1 MEYQKTANLTD
12 DNTLNQPS
20 KFRTRNWIEIN
31 DESRGAYNV
40 NSQIKF
46 KTTMLKSSLCDYS
59 DAYILVKGTIT
70 VNNTA
75 AQGAAANNTNKK
87 VIFKNCAPFTNCIS
101 EINNTQI
108 DNAKDIDIVMPMYNL
123 IEYSDNYA
131 KTTGSLWQYCKDIPA
146 RNVNDEI
153 IVFDGNNLT
162 DSFNFKVKIIGQTG
176 NDGTKD
182 VEIMVPLKYLSNFWR
197 TLEMPLIN
205 CEVNL
210 ILTWSSTCVLI
221 ATGNQNQA
229 ARFAITDT
237 KLYVPVVTLSTQQN
251 TKFLQQL
258 KSGFKRVINWNKYL
272 SKPELL
278 AQNPNL
284 NHLVK
289 PSFQGVNRLFVL
301 AFENDNHRR
310 SDERYYLPTV
320 GIKDYNIMINGENF
334 FDQPIKSN
342 KVTYDNIRKIATGQ
356 GDDYTTAC
364 LLDYPYFKDTYKMI
378 AVDLSKQQALDA
390 DPRGIQQMYF
400 TANLDRAGNTRVYFI
415 LEEAKETIL
424 DFSQGTVKVL

>member
-1 MEYQKTANLTD
+1 MEYQKIANLID
-12 DNTLNQPS
+12 DTSNQPS
-20 KFRTRNWIEIN
+20 KFRTRNWVEIN

-46 KTTMLKSSLCDYS
+46 KTTMLKSSLCDYR
-59 DAYILVKGTIT
+59 DAYILVKGTISA
-70 VNNTA
+70 NNTA
-75 AQGAAANNTNKK
+75 AAGVAANNINKE

-108 DNAKDIDIVMPMYNL
+108 DNAKDLDIVMPMYNL

-146 RNVNDEI
+146 LNADVEI
-153 IVFDGNNLT
+153 TRLTGGNTT
-162 DSFNFKVKIIGQTG
+162 DSFKFKAKITG
-176 NDGTKD
+176 ETGDDGTKD
-182 VEIMVPLKYLSNFWR
+182 VEIIVPLKYLSNFWR
-197 TLEMPLIN
+197 TLVMPLIN

-221 ATGNQNQA
+221 STNVPNQSAT
-229 ARFAITDT
+229 FAITDT
-237 KLYVPVVTLSTQQN
+237 KLYVPVMTLSTQEN

-258 KSGFKRVINWNKYL
+258 KSGFKRILNWNKYL

-284 NHLVK
+284 NHLTE

-301 AFENDNHRR
+301 AFENDDARTSYN
-310 SDERYYLPTV
+310 EYYLPTV
-320 GIKDYNIMINGENF
+320 EIKDYNIMINGENF
-334 FDQPIKSN
+334 FDQPIESN
-342 KVTYDNIRKIATGQ
+342 KVTYENIRKIATGQ
-356 GDDYTTAC
+356 GDDYTTGC
-364 LLDYPYFKDTYKMI
+364 LLDYPYFADKMI
-378 AVDLSKQQALDA
+378 AVDLSKHQALDA
-390 DPRGIQQMYF
+390 DPRAIQQINF

-424 DFSQGTVKVL
+424 DFSQGTIKVL